1 MINRPLTELNINVY
15 RERILDTFLEFV
27 QGDTNTN
34 VLNINLLNGK
44 TPIDITNFTITI
56 TFKKADN
63 NVVVGNV
70 TVVDALQGKISYS
83 MGTQEIAYPGK
94 VIATIEMYEGQ
105 ARFTSCQFMFMV
117 RAELN
122 NGSAIPSQTIYPVF
136 EQMIANG
143 NDVIAGCQTATN
155 NANTATDNA
164 NVATTN
170 ANEATE
176 NASNATSLANEATN
190 KANIATENANTKA
203 VLAEEKA
210 NFANEKGNYAS
221 LQGDYNRDRVRPA
234 EAVAGRLCEE
244 AG

>member
-1 MINRPLTELNINVY
+1 MIKRPSTELNINVY
-15 RERILDTFLEFV
+15 RERTLDTFLEFV

-34 VLNINLLNGK
+34 ILNINLLNGK
-44 TPIDITNFTITI
+44 IPINITNLTITI

-70 TVVDALQGKISYS
+70 TIIDATQGKISYS

-155 NANTATDNA
+155 NANTAQIM
-164 NVATTN
+164 
-170 ANEATE
+170 
-176 NASNATSLANEATN
+176 LM
-190 KANIATENANTKA
+190 
-203 VLAEEKA
+203 
-210 NFANEKGNYAS
+210 
-221 LQGDYNRDRVRPA
+221 LQQLMLMKRQKMQVIQRVWQMKPLIKPILLLKMQILRHF
-234 EAVAGRLCEE
+234 
-244 AG
+244 